1 MKGIDS
7 PFSCISLV
15 SISVPFTVET
25 RPFCVLFLCFYSKII
40 LINTAA
46 KNRVDGEA
54 VEELRAQR
62 EITRPNEAKAAM
74 DFEVLFQPKANG
86 LNGAFLFSFSFLGCW
101 LD

>member
-1 MKGIDS
+1 M
-7 PFSCISLV
+7 
-15 SISVPFTVET
+15 
-25 RPFCVLFLCFYSKII
+25 
-40 LINTAA
+40 
-46 KNRVDGEA
+46 
-54 VEELRAQR
+54 EELRAQR